1 MATRTKTK
9 SVPVVQMLPAQPS
22 QNGVGALT
30 TSQGNLPLTRMTI
43 EADIVGI
50 FASTTIRQTFKNPTN
65 QALEAVYIFPLPDRA
80 GVVAFQMTVNGRVI
94 DGVLKERLQAR
105 REYEAALQQGYRASM
120 MEEERPNV
128 FTISVGNLMPGEEA
142 HITLTLES
150 LLELDNSEA
159 TYRVPLV
166 VAPRYIPGVPLDDS
180 VGYGTSPDTD
190 AVPDAS
196 RITPP
201 VLLPGFP
208 NPVQLSIEVRIDG
221 RTVPIHDLRASLHNI
236 TTVNRQGVYTVRLQP
251 GERLDRD
258 FILRFRL
265 LDSELTTR
273 ALLAPDPNNP
283 NEGTLLTLVFA
294 PDDEQPVALTDVL
307 FVIDRSGSMEGWKM
321 DAAKRAATRL
331 IDSLHPH
338 ARFGVLAFD
347 NYVEAF
353 EQGVLHPASD
363 RMRFQATQ
371 WLAHIHAR
379 GGTEMLHALQ
389 EAIQCCQHGVGRPH
403 YEDYNEPPRPRET
416 AARPII
422 VLITDG
428 QVGNEEQILRYVA
441 SAGVVLYVVG
451 IDEALNDAFL
461 RRMAEQTGGP
471 FMAVES
477 EDRLDETLDLLR
489 QRLSTPVLQDLQVS
503 SHDVPLMAN
512 TTVPKQPIN
521 LYVRGVAYVLQ
532 RWQGKV
538 PKTAT
543 ATVEG
548 RRLDGTVWQQTAPV
562 VRVKSPVLR
571 TSWARHM
578 VRLLEDLYYL
588 AGVKRLEQRI
598 VSLSLQYGVLS
609 RFTAYV
615 AVDRSEQVNQGGQT
629 HRIVQPVEMPRGWQS
644 PRPAA
649 PTRPSQQPQ
658 ALSSN
663 DLFRQMIN
671 TPSRNK
677 NFVSF
682 SLMTTPEMLSSPPP
696 RVESESTSQLQSL
709 YHAARTLEGE
719 SPSAVEPFLLKLLMA
734 LDEWLSEH
742 SEEHPHAPRVIEL
755 VDAILEHLQA
765 RWDAARVQRLLALC
779 RETLAALLEQPSRRE
794 RWW

>member
-1 MATRTKTK
+1 M
-9 SVPVVQMLPAQPS
+9 
-22 QNGVGALT
+22 
-30 TSQGNLPLTRMTI
+30 
-43 EADIVGI
+43 D
-50 FASTTIRQTFKNPTN
+50 
-65 QALEAVYIFPLPDRA
+65 
-80 GVVAFQMTVNGRVI
+80 
-94 DGVLKERLQAR
+94 
-105 REYEAALQQGYRASM
+105 
-120 MEEERPNV
+120 
-128 FTISVGNLMPGEEA
+128 
-142 HITLTLES
+142 
-150 LLELDNSEA
+150 
-159 TYRVPLV
+159 
-166 VAPRYIPGVPLDDS
+166 
-180 VGYGTSPDTD
+180 
-190 AVPDAS
+190 
-196 RITPP
+196 
-201 VLLPGFP
+201 
-208 NPVQLSIEVRIDG
+208 
-221 RTVPIHDLRASLHNI
+221 
-236 TTVNRQGVYTVRLQP
+236 
-251 GERLDRD
+251 
-258 FILRFRL
+258 
-265 LDSELTTR
+265 
-273 ALLAPDPNNP
+273 
-283 NEGTLLTLVFA
+283 
-294 PDDEQPVALTDVL
+294 
-307 FVIDRSGSMEGWKM
+307 GWKM
-321 DAAKRAATRL
+321 DTAKRAATRL

-338 ARFGVLAFD
+338 ARFGILAFD

-353 EQGVLHPASD
+353 EQGMLHPASD
-363 RMRFQATQ
+363 RVRFQATQ

-389 EAIQCCQHGVGRPH
+389 QAIQCCQQVGGAPH
-403 YEDYNEPPRPRET
+403 YDEPPRPRET

-461 RRMAEQTGGP
+461 RRMAEQTGGL

-503 SHDVPLMAN
+503 SHDVPLTAN

-548 RRLDGTVWQQTAPV
+548 RRTDGTVWQQTIPV
-562 VRVKSPVLR
+562 LRVKTPVLR

-629 HRIVQPVEMPRGWQS
+629 HRIVQPVETPRGWQP

-649 PTRPSQQPQ
+649 PPRPSRQTYTSSLTVGFLTTEDVDK
-658 ALSSN
+658 AFACLLS
-663 DLFRQMIN
+663 
-671 TPSRNK
+671 PS
-677 NFVSF
+677 
-682 SLMTTPEMLSSPPP
+682 MWTSSPPP
-696 RVESESTSQLQSL
+696 MVESESTLQLQSL
-709 YHAARTLEGE
+709 YRTARTLEGE
-719 SPSAVEPFLLKLLMA
+719 SPSAVDPFLLELLMA
-734 LDEWLSEH
+734 LDEWLREH

-755 VDAILEHLQA
+755 VDAILEHFQA

>member
-1 MATRTKTK
+1 MAKLTKTK
-9 SVPVVQMLPAQPS
+9 TVPVVQMLPAQPS
-22 QNGVGALT
+22 QNGVGALK
-30 TSQGNLPLTRMTI
+30 TSLGNLPLTRMEV

-50 FASTTIRQTFKNPTN
+50 FASTTIRQTFKNPTD

-80 GVVAFQMTVNGRVI
+80 GVTAFQMTVNGRVI

-128 FTISVGNLMPGEEA
+128 FTLSVGNLMPGEEA

-150 LLELDNSEA
+150 LLELDNGEA

-166 VAPRYIPGVPLDDS
+166 VAPRYIPGAPLDDS
-180 VGYGTSPDTD
+180 VGYGTAPDTD

-221 RTVPIHDLRASLHNI
+221 RTVPIRDLRASLHNVA
-236 TTVNRQGVYTVRLQP
+236 TVSRQGVHTVRLQP

-273 ALLAPDPNNP
+273 ALLAPDPDNP

-307 FVIDRSGSMEGWKM
+307 FVVDRSGSMDGWKM

-338 ARFGVLAFD
+338 ARFGILAFD

-353 EQGVLHPASD
+353 EQGALHPASD
-363 RMRFQATQ
+363 RVRFQATQ

-389 EAIQCCQHGVGRPH
+389 QAIQCCQQVGGAPH
-403 YEDYNEPPRPRET
+403 YDEPPRPRET

-461 RRMAEQTGGP
+461 RRMAEQTGGL

-503 SHDVPLMAN
+503 SHDVPLTAN

-548 RRLDGTVWQQTAPV
+548 RRLDGTVWQQTVPV
-562 VRVKSPVLR
+562 MRVKTPVLR

-629 HRIVQPVEMPRGWQS
+629 HRIVQPVETPRGWQP

-649 PTRPSQQPQ
+649 PPRPSRGDTRCRP
-658 ALSSN
+658 SN
-663 DLFRQMIN
+663 LPKNTFR
-671 TPSRNK
+671 SY
-677 NFVSF
+677 V
-682 SLMTTPEMLSSPPP
+682 
-696 RVESESTSQLQSL
+696 
-709 YHAARTLEGE
+709 
-719 SPSAVEPFLLKLLMA
+719 
-734 LDEWLSEH
+734 
-742 SEEHPHAPRVIEL
+742 
-755 VDAILEHLQA
+755 
-765 RWDAARVQRLLALC
+765 
-779 RETLAALLEQPSRRE
+779 
-794 RWW
+794 